1 MIQRLFIAGL
11 LVALA
16 VYLSEKDS
24 SPAPGPDPA
33 PIGLS
38 LVACFQGEDAARDAA
53 TVAAMADEIASVI
66 EWDGKKEQPLMTTGF
81 AIDQMRTRTR
91 EMLCRGVSLGEKHP
105 LVCEAVSAFLDQRV
119 GNSGGVLTGE
129 DRKNWISAYRDIAR
143 AARATIQ

>member
-1 MIQRLFIAGL
+1 MMQRLFIAGL

-16 VYLSEKDS
+16 VYLSEKGN
-24 SPAPGPDPA
+24 SPEPEPA

-38 LVACFQGEDAARDAA
+38 LTACFQGEDAARDAA

-66 EWDGKKEQPLMTTGF
+66 EWDAKQDQPLMTTGF
-81 AIDQMRTRTR
+81 AIDQMRTKTR

-105 LVCEAVSAFLDQRV
+105 LVCEAVCAFLDQRV
-119 GNSGGVLTGE
+119 GNNGGVLTDE
-129 DRKNWISAYRDIAR
+129 DRKNWVQAYRDIAR